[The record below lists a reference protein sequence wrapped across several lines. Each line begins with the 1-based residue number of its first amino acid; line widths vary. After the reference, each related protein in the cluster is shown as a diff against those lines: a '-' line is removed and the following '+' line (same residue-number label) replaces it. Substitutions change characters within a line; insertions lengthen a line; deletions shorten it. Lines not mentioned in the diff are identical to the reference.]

1 MLNNTSTLNATT
13 QSNAYDFSEFT
24 KLKKE
29 SKDHSPEALK
39 QVAKQFEALFLNN
52 ILKSCLLYTSPSP
65 RDAHESRMPSSA

>member
-1 MLNNTSTLNATT
+1 MLNNTSTLNAST

-39 QVAKQFEALFLNN
+39 QVAKQFEAGEVSGER
-52 ILKSCLLYTSPSP
+52 ILWKNKY
-65 RDAHESRMPSSA
+65 SASQ

>member
-1 MLNNTSTLNATT
+1 MLNNTSTLNASA

-39 QVAKQFEALFLNN
+39 QVAKQFEAHPL
-52 ILKSCLLYTSPSP
+52 LKFS
-65 RDAHESRMPSSA
+65 E